1 MAASFN
7 TCSDVKVS
15 YKKTLLTCATNFVAS
30 VTLSKGQVLLTVR
43 MATPLSLVMPKVP
56 NMEWNLRIQQ
66 NSGTVGWITEP
77 TAIVNINRTSDKPI
91 VYLADLV
98 LVNTGDNTVH
108 PQTREELER
117 TFGDLPPITVIFEV
131 C

>member
-15 YKKTLLTCATNFVAS
+15 YQKTLLTCATNFVAS

-66 NSGTVGWITEP
+66 NTGTVGWITEP
-77 TAIVNINRTSDKPI
+77 QAVVNINRTSDKPI

-98 LVNTGDNTVH
+98 LVAKEGNTVH
-108 PQTREELER
+108 PQTIEALKGY
-117 TFGDLPPITVIFEV
+117 FGDLPPITVIFEV

>member
-15 YKKTLLTCATNFVAS
+15 YQKTLLTCATNFVAS

-98 LVNTGDNTVH
+98 LVAKEGNTVH